1 MRYTII
7 AFLLLSVG
15 SIAQTDSISYF
26 DNHTNDI
33 RTITYSPDA
42 KFIVSA
48 GWDETIVIQR
58 NDSASEVAQV
68 LMDYRGAVN
77 SIAFSRDGTY
87 MIAGGQDGELKKY
100 AFYSDYFEVAY
111 LDTTLSI
118 NNAAISKVL
127 YGPGM
132 RSVYS
137 ADKRGK
143 FMAYDLAKD
152 KATPINTSA
161 GVTAAAISMDQ
172 MSIFLASEGSSI
184 ISQYD
189 IFGKVKKTYD
199 GHTNDITDLI
209 TTLDRNYL
217 ISSSKDKTIRIWNIA
232 TGKEEI
238 KFEDHTWAITD
249 IDMDPFGTYL
259 VSGGLDGLVH
269 LYDLKTRKLI
279 RTQEFSGYKVNAVA
293 ISPDYTSIVAAAQK
307 TGVSNPAGFFKIQT
321 YIPARKIILP
331 PPYTVQ
337 KKKETKNPTKN
348 STTGTGDTTN
358 KTPVK
363 QATPTPKTNS
373 KVIQKTDQV
382 EIRIENKQ

>member
-1 MRYTII
+1 MRFTII
-7 AFLLLSVG
+7 AFLLLSLG

-33 RTITYSPDA
+33 STIAYSPDA

-48 GWDETIVIQR
+48 GWDETIVIQS
-58 NDSASEVAQV
+58 NDSASQVVQV
-68 LMDYRGAVN
+68 LRDFRGAVN

-87 MIAGGQDGELKKY
+87 MIAGGQDGELEKY

-152 KATPINTSA
+152 KATPINTIA
-161 GVTAAAISMDQ
+161 GVTAATISMDQ

-189 IFGKVKKTYD
+189 IFGKVKKTFD

-209 TTLDRNYL
+209 TTVDRNYL

-238 KFEDHTWAITD
+238 MFEDHTWAITD

-279 RTQEFSGYKVNAVA
+279 RTQDFTGYKVNAVA
-293 ISPDYTSIVAAAQK
+293 ISPDYTSILAAAQK
-307 TGVSNPAGFFKIQT
+307 TGVSNPAGFFKIKT

-337 KKKETKNPTKN
+337 KKKETK
-348 STTGTGDTTN
+348 
-358 KTPVK
+358 KTY
-363 QATPTPKTNS
+363 
-373 KVIQKTDQV
+373 
-382 EIRIENKQ
+382 

>member
-137 ADKRGK
+137 ADKRGEIYGLRSCQRQSYAHK
-143 FMAYDLAKD
+143 YKCGGNSCRN
-152 KATPINTSA
+152 IY
-161 GVTAAAISMDQ
+161 
-172 MSIFLASEGSSI
+172 GSNE
-184 ISQYD
+184 YF
-189 IFGKVKKTYD
+189 FG
-199 GHTNDITDLI
+199 
-209 TTLDRNYL
+209 
-217 ISSSKDKTIRIWNIA
+217 IRRQLR
-232 TGKEEI
+232 
-238 KFEDHTWAITD
+238 
-249 IDMDPFGTYL
+249 Y
-259 VSGGLDGLVH
+259 
-269 LYDLKTRKLI
+269 
-279 RTQEFSGYKVNAVA
+279 
-293 ISPDYTSIVAAAQK
+293 
-307 TGVSNPAGFFKIQT
+307 
-321 YIPARKIILP
+321 
-331 PPYTVQ
+331 
-337 KKKETKNPTKN
+337 
-348 STTGTGDTTN
+348 
-358 KTPVK
+358 
-363 QATPTPKTNS
+363 
-373 KVIQKTDQV
+373 
-382 EIRIENKQ
+382 